1 MFTITIIEH
10 QSHHDPLAETMPL
23 PIAVERLKMT
33 LDTMDIN
40 AVIATLTK
48 KPRARRKD
56 AGVKRGE

>member
-1 MFTITIIEH
+1 MFTITITEH
-10 QSHHDPLAETMPL
+10 PAPQAQAAGLDTL
-23 PIAVERLKMT
+23 PMSIERLKMT
-33 LDTMDIN
+33 LDTVDIN